1 MPNSRNKIPSP
12 LAQEFIKTIRLLA
25 LSGKK
30 NFRKYL
36 IDPLMYAGL
45 EKEKSHSAQ
54 TSAKIIDKIQADSID
69 PAYEHTI
76 GLNCKRLVSHSLGEN
91 LSAVGDSCIFFLEK
105 IQESET
111 VAESKEAIEFFGIIE
126 KPLAEFR
133 ELNRS
138 KSEKLFEDS
147 IKNFSPEE
155 LKHVLEPV
163 KLDTHRQ
170 KVYLDTEVHRLYN
183 MILTAT
189 KSNDLP
195 KCRKL
200 LSSYIIKFSDSEE
213 YNLQEV
219 ENLIGALEKR
229 DPFFKENLRDSL
241 AIELYY
247 LITKGIL
254 EANPRKSIQGIRKY
268 AHIFEG
274 DPNAKYYY
282 EIDGLERKL
291 YAIIREKDMMKDIKK
306 GI

>member
-1 MPNSRNKIPSP
+1 MPNPRSKIPQS

-36 IDPLMYAGL
+36 IEPLTYAGW
-45 EKEKSHSAQ
+45 EREKSHSTQSA
-54 TSAKIIDKIQADSID
+54 AKIIDKIQSDSQD
-69 PAYEHTI
+69 PAYVHTI
-76 GLNCKRLVSHSLGEN
+76 GLNCKRLVSYALGEN

-105 IQESET
+105 IQERDA
-111 VAESKEAIEFFGIIE
+111 VAESPEAADFFSVIE
-126 KPLAEFR
+126 KPLSEFR
-133 ELNRS
+133 ELNRT
-138 KSEKLFEDS
+138 KSERLFEDS

-155 LKHVLEPV
+155 LKNALEPV

-170 KVYLDTEVHRLYN
+170 KVHLDGEVHRLYN

-189 KSNDLP
+189 KSDDLP
-195 KCRKL
+195 KCKKL
-200 LSSYIIKFSDSEE
+200 LSSYIIKFSDSEN
-213 YNLQEV
+213 YNGQEA
-219 ENLIGALEKR
+219 ENLVKALEKR
-229 DPFFKENLRDSL
+229 DAHFRENLRESL

-254 EANPRKSIQGIRKY
+254 EGNVRKAIQGIRKY

-274 DPNAKYYY
+274 DPNARYYY

-291 YAIIREKDMMKDIKK
+291 YGIIREKDMMKDIKK

>member
-1 MPNSRNKIPSP
+1 MPNQRNSIPAP
-12 LAQEFIKTIRLLA
+12 LAFEFIKTIRLLA

-30 NFRKYL
+30 NFRNYL
-36 IDPLMYAGL
+36 IDPLLYAGW
-45 EKEKSHSAQ
+45 EREKSHSAQ
-54 TSAKIIDKIQADSID
+54 TSGKIIDKIQADSQD
-69 PAYEHTI
+69 SAYVHAI
-76 GLNCKRLVSHSLGEN
+76 GLHCKRLVSHALGEN

-105 IQESET
+105 IQEQET
-111 VAESKEAIEFFGIIE
+111 VAESKEALEFFSVIE
-126 KPLAEFR
+126 KPLSEFR

-155 LKHVLEPV
+155 LKNVLEPV

-170 KVYLDTEVHRLYN
+170 KVYLDREVHRLYN

-195 KCRKL
+195 KCKKL
-200 LSSYIIKFSDSEE
+200 LSSYIIKFSDSED

-254 EANPRKSIQGIRKY
+254 EGNPKKAIQGIRKY

-291 YAIIREKDMMKDIKK
+291 YGIIREKDIMKDIKK

>member
-1 MPNSRNKIPSP
+1 MTNLRNKIPQP

-25 LSGKK
+25 LSGKT
-30 NFRKYL
+30 NFRKFL
-36 IDPLMYAGL
+36 IDPLMFAGW
-45 EKEKSHSAQ
+45 EREKSHSAQ
-54 TSAKIIDKIQADSID
+54 TSGKIIDKIQSDSGD
-69 PAYEHTI
+69 PAYVHTI
-76 GLNCKRLVSHSLGEN
+76 GLHCKRLVSHALSEN

-105 IQESET
+105 IQEQET
-111 VAESKEAIEFFGIIE
+111 VAESREAVEFFSIIE
-126 KPLAEFR
+126 KPIAEFR
-133 ELNRS
+133 ELNRT

-147 IKNFSPEE
+147 IKNFSSEE
-155 LKHVLEPV
+155 LKTVLEPV

-189 KSNDLP
+189 KSNDIP
-195 KCRKL
+195 KCIKL
-200 LSSYIIKFSDSEE
+200 LSSYIIKFSDSED
-213 YNLQEV
+213 YNFQEV
-219 ENLIGALEKR
+219 ENLISALEKR
-229 DPFFKENLRDSL
+229 DPVFREKLRDSL

-254 EANPRKSIQGIRKY
+254 EGNLKKAIQGIRKY

-291 YAIIREKDMMKDIKK
+291 YGIIREKDMMKDIKK